1 MNCENLKYLD
11 FSNLYLNNIES
22 LEGAFNNCGKLIYA
36 NFRYLKAINSANI
49 NDALDKIPT
58 NAKFCLLDEYTQ
70 NYLLT
75 PKGFSSN
82 CSDNCFNKNIKL
94 DIVLNECIETC
105 QEHNYEYECNNI
117 CYHACPEN
125 TFVSV
130 TTPYICYDNTP
141 IGYYLDSSE
150 LIYKEC
156 YSTCKYC
163 YGPGDDL
170 NHNCK
175 ICKSGF
181 INSNNDKNCYLNCN
195 YYFYIDES
203 NNYHCTLN
211 DKCPENYK
219 NLILANKQCIDN
231 CKKDSRYPL
240 EYKNTCY
247 DCCPVGAELME
258 NFDYCY
264 SIEMNLEEFDEY
276 LKYIQKLLLK
286 GFNTSDIDEG
296 NDIIFSNGKVTIS
309 ITSISN
315 QKNNNYINISTINF
329 GKCESLL
336 REEYSISNNSNLYI
350 LKIDDYISKLNK
362 LKVEYE
368 VYYYPLSES
377 FLKKAD
383 LSLCKNEKIEI
394 SIPVNLSS
402 SEMDKYNQ
410 SSGYYNDI
418 CYTLTTE
425 KGTDECLEDRRNEFI
440 DNNLSI
446 CDEDCQFS
454 EYDYEN
460 KKAICSCITKITLPL
475 ISQIQFN
482 KEKLLNN
489 FVDIHNIANIKVLKC
504 IKSFFNKNNMFKN
517 AANYLMI
524 ILFLLGTTSVF
535 VFCFYN
541 KIKIKE
547 HLNQICLENILD
559 KGKIKVFNGNKNKKE
574 KKISNNNKLKL
585 KGNEPPKIK
594 NKNKKQNKKNK
605 VQFNNSN
612 NNNLNKEKS
621 KKLDTEISPRK
632 NKIIKKKKI
641 NVLTE
646 GDNRKIKN
654 NRIKNYRKKKYESE
668 SSDYA
673 LKKESM
679 NFQKEK
685 KKIEDQKT
693 LEKEEIEKYTDI
705 EMNLLKYEEA
715 IKSDQRTYWQYYLSL
730 LRTKHILIFT
740 IYPNKDYNSQ
750 IIKIYIFLLTFF
762 INYSFSAMFY
772 TDSTMHKIYVDE
784 GSFDFTYQLPQ
795 MLYSL
800 IISSVLKIIL
810 NILGLYGNKIIEV
823 KNKKKDITNES
834 IIKISKI
841 ILIKISFFFILTY
854 IIIFFFWIYLGCF
867 CYVYHNTQVHLL
879 LDVVISFLITFVV
892 YFIIYLIPGIFRMC
906 SLKSRKGESPK
917 LYKFSLLLQMI

>member
-1 MNCENLKYLD
+1 MIMNV
-11 FSNLYLNNIES
+11 I
-22 LEGAFNNCGKLIYA
+22 IYV
-36 NFRYLKAINSANI
+36 II
-49 NDALDKIPT
+49 HVQKI
-58 NAKFCLLDEYTQ
+58 
-70 NYLLT
+70 
-75 PKGFSSN
+75 
-82 CSDNCFNKNIKL
+82 
-94 DIVLNECIETC
+94 
-105 QEHNYEYECNNI
+105 
-117 CYHACPEN
+117 
-125 TFVSV
+125 V
-130 TTPYICYDNTP
+130 TTPFICYDRNP

-150 LIYKEC
+150 LIYMDC
-156 YSTCKYC
+156 YQTCKYC
-163 YGPGDDL
+163 YGPGDNL

-175 ICKSGF
+175 KCKSGF
-181 INSNNDKNCYLNCN
+181 INLNNDNNCYLDCN
-195 YYFYIDES
+195 YYFYIDEY
-203 NNYHCTLN
+203 NNYHCTSN
-211 DKCPENYK
+211 EKCPENYNK
-219 NLILANKQCIDN
+219 LISNNKQCIDD
-231 CKKDSRYPL
+231 CKNHNIYKY
-240 EYKNTCY
+240 EYKNSCY
-247 DCCPVGAELME
+247 ENCPIGTSLME
-258 NFDYCY
+258 NYYYCY
-264 SIEMNLEEFDEY
+264 SNEMTIEEADEY
-276 LKYIQKLLLK
+276 LKYLQRQLLN
-286 GFNTSDIDEG
+286 GFNTTDIDKG
-296 NDIIFSNGKVTIS
+296 NDFTFSNGKITIS
-309 ITSISN
+309 ITSALN
-315 QKNNNYINISTINF
+315 QKNNNYTNISTINL
-329 GKCESLL
+329 GNCENILK
-336 REEYSISNNSNLYI
+336 EEFSVSNNSDLYI
-350 LKIDDYISKLNK
+350 LKIDNFISKLNTP
-362 LKVEYE
+362 KVEYE
-368 VYYYPLSES
+368 VYYSSLLENN
-377 FLKKAD
+377 LKKAD

-460 KKAICSCITKITLPL
+460 KKAVCSCITKITLPL

-594 NKNKKQNKKNK
+594 NKNKKQIKKNK

-612 NNNLNKEKS
+612 NNNKNKEKS

-867 CYVYHNTQVHLL
+867 CYVYQNTQVHLL

>member
-1 MNCENLKYLD
+1 M
-11 FSNLYLNNIES
+11 
-22 LEGAFNNCGKLIYA
+22 
-36 NFRYLKAINSANI
+36 
-49 NDALDKIPT
+49 
-58 NAKFCLLDEYTQ
+58 
-70 NYLLT
+70 
-75 PKGFSSN
+75 
-82 CSDNCFNKNIKL
+82 
-94 DIVLNECIETC
+94 
-105 QEHNYEYECNNI
+105 
-117 CYHACPEN
+117 
-125 TFVSV
+125 
-130 TTPYICYDNTP
+130 
-141 IGYYLDSSE
+141 
-150 LIYKEC
+150 
-156 YSTCKYC
+156 
-163 YGPGDDL
+163 
-170 NHNCK
+170 
-175 ICKSGF
+175 
-181 INSNNDKNCYLNCN
+181 
-195 YYFYIDES
+195 
-203 NNYHCTLN
+203 
-211 DKCPENYK
+211 
-219 NLILANKQCIDN
+219 
-231 CKKDSRYPL
+231 
-240 EYKNTCY
+240 
-247 DCCPVGAELME
+247 
-258 NFDYCY
+258 
-264 SIEMNLEEFDEY
+264 
-276 LKYIQKLLLK
+276 
-286 GFNTSDIDEG
+286 
-296 NDIIFSNGKVTIS
+296 
-309 ITSISN
+309 
-315 QKNNNYINISTINF
+315 
-329 GKCESLL
+329 
-336 REEYSISNNSNLYI
+336 
-350 LKIDDYISKLNK
+350 
-362 LKVEYE
+362 
-368 VYYYPLSES
+368 
-377 FLKKAD
+377 
-383 LSLCKNEKIEI
+383 
-394 SIPVNLSS
+394 
-402 SEMDKYNQ
+402 
-410 SSGYYNDI
+410 
-418 CYTLTTE
+418 
-425 KGTDECLEDRRNEFI
+425 EDRRNEFI

-460 KKAICSCITKITLPL
+460 KKAVCSCITKITLPL

-612 NNNLNKEKS
+612 NNNKNKEKS